1 MAPRQVPDTPPAIV
15 DGGGDGALASVL
27 RLIIEHPFIL
37 LAIIAPVGLVV
48 GWKQLQRYYLE
59 RKGRML
65 PPLGF
70 TITRIVR
77 FAFLDDT
84 VSAITRPAGLAKRL
98 TWLQWR
104 YVYLA
109 WLLLT
114 IASAVQLLRDDIA
127 VTSILVSFSELT
139 VFASCMAIFALVFVP
154 RARKVFRVRN
164 AMMQQMFDLAAAEMR
179 YPKDAVL
186 NPWAWVR
193 ITRWES
199 ITRPSEVHIRF
210 PAGYHSEDLKVR
222 DTFERNFSGSVSDEN
237 SFKFAWDSP
246 RNRVTAS
253 PTPYLPRYAPH
264 PGPSVRPWNE
274 IPLGITWGGNEAVL
288 DVMVTPHTLVAGPTG
303 AGKSVT
309 QRTVLSACLSH
320 PDWRVIGIDPKMV
333 ELSPYES
340 ATNFLTLARTL
351 EEATQVLESTEA
363 EMKRRYSIMTEL
375 GVNHADQLPVDPE
388 TGNKPPALLI
398 MCDEVFALLSPEKIR
413 SEEGRARDEMHAR
426 CTILL
431 SSIARLGRAAKVFLV
446 LATQRPDSNVLPGE
460 LRNNLDARIACA
472 RMDTTPSLMVLDSDA
487 ATRLPLIKGRSVLRL
502 GGDYSEFQGY
512 FLEQDDV
519 VTWSEEMLTNYAKG
533 TAGEVASASVA
544 SQPTQ
549 SSVGMEPEHVDPSPT
564 AETVDQGPAVQG
576 DVGAPGLR
584 GWWARRQA
592 AAQAHDAE
600 LAHTQATTPVKT
612 PRRSPA
618 SPASPAQS
626 STRRRWWQRKPA
638 AGIDPSAAGTT
649 PGTHGGLL
657 LPGGPERDLITAPW
671 AGSGSGWE
679 NPGPPPPRMTDA
691 EDLSGGVQPSM
702 FADQPAPE
710 TGADELTPNTGSSRG
725 PLPTAPVTPR
735 LSQLVP

>member
-1 MAPRQVPDTPPAIV
+1 MVLGQVPDTPPAII
-15 DGGGDGALASVL
+15 DGGGDGALATVL
-27 RLIIEHPFIL
+27 RLILEHPFIL

-84 VSAITRPAGLAKRL
+84 VPAITRPAGLAKRL
-98 TWLQWR
+98 AWLQWR
-104 YVYLA
+104 YVYLV

-114 IASAVQLLRDDIA
+114 IASAVQLVRDDIA

-139 VFASCMAIFALVFVP
+139 VFASCMVMLVLVFVP

-179 YPKDAVL
+179 YPKDAAL

-274 IPLGITWGGNEAVL
+274 IPLGLTYNGEEAVL
-288 DVMVTPHTLVAGPTG
+288 DVLTTPHTLIAGPTG
-303 AGKSVT
+303 SGKSIT
-309 QRTVLSACLSH
+309 QRTILTAVLSH
-320 PDWRVIGIDPKMV
+320 PEWRVIGIDPKMV

-351 EEATQVLESTEA
+351 EEATQVLESAEA
-363 EMKRRYSIMTEL
+363 EMKRRYSVMTEL
-375 GVNHADQLPVDPE
+375 GVNNADQLPVDPE
-388 TGNKPPALLI
+388 TGMKPPAIMIIVDETYSLL
-398 MCDEVFALLSPEKIR
+398 AAEKVR
-413 SEEGRARDEMHAR
+413 SEEGKARDEMHAR
-426 CTILL
+426 CTVLL
-431 SSIARLGRAAKVFLV
+431 SSIGRLGRAAKIFAVA
-446 LATQRPDSNVLPGE
+446 ATQRPDSASGVIPGE

-472 RMDTTPSLMVLDSDA
+472 RMDTTPSLMVLDSDH
-487 ATRLPLIKGRSVLRL
+487 ATRLPLIKGRSILRL
-502 GGDYSEFQGY
+502 GGDYYEYQGY
-512 FLEQDDV
+512 YLEQDQALQWAEQMLIAYANGSALDDTFEVGQDGAAFTPPADSPAPDAQDV
-519 VTWSEEMLTNYAKG
+519 GV
-533 TAGEVASASVA
+533 VASNVDTTASGV
-544 SQPTQ
+544 
-549 SSVGMEPEHVDPSPT
+549 
-564 AETVDQGPAVQG
+564 
-576 DVGAPGLR
+576 R

-612 PRRSPA
+612 PRRSSA

-626 STRRRWWQRKPA
+626 STRRRWWQRTPA
-638 AGIDPSAAGTT
+638 TGSDPAAAGTT

-657 LPGGPERDLITAPW
+657 LPGGPERDLVTAPW
-671 AGSGSGWE
+671 AGPGSGWE
-679 NPGPPPPRMTDA
+679 NPGPPPPRMTDT
-691 EDLSGGVQPSM
+691 EDLSGAVQPSM

-710 TGADELTPNTGSSRG
+710 TGADDISPNTGAPRG